1 MRPALRALQLLQ
13 LLQHLDLASGQTGDG
28 CGHSTLT
35 PYSGTLTSKNY
46 PGTYPNFTSCEW
58 KIHGAAGSY
67 LSLIF
72 GDVDIEAS
80 EQCKSGFL
88 LLSSPSD
95 GTHFGKDN
103 RLTSWCV
110 TCSLSSSLSL
120 SPGPYCSNSNP
131 PRTVLVMDSASVTIL
146 FNTTTHRSGRG
157 FLLSYASGNQS
168 DLISCLQKGI
178 HYEKEQIRVYCPA
191 GCKGVTGDIWGNTNQ
206 GYRDTSVICKAAV
219 HAGVILDEQGGQV
232 TVSREKGI
240 TLYES
245 TFANGLYSKRG
256 SLSEKRLIFH
266 KACSS
271 FLEVSGFN
279 ASSYWH
285 EQNVMGE
292 NKAWIAEQASFGAD
306 GTSWAA
312 LQSSADEWLEIDLG
326 GKRNITGIIT
336 KGSSHKH
343 DYYVKSYQVLSSR
356 DGKNW
361 KVYKSNGGHEEKVF
375 EGNKNSHEEVS
386 NAFIPPIL
394 ARYLRIVPHSW
405 NQRVALKVALL
416 GCQVARLK
424 SQHPYSD
431 GGCKEG
437 WGRLYV
443 WFLERRFI
451 YLWVLMGFVTFHTL
465 YKAVTSQGRPSSSWW
480 WRRRHRQGLEP
491 EVDLCPLKLYPFAV
505 RSGPKES
512 PLLTSS
518 PAVFTRIP
526 GIVINSEKTGPP
538 LLVMLLIGGFV
549 LISSALL
556 LLVFLCRKKSRKTP
570 ADQDCNLIK
579 GFPTSEASQVCP
591 RGSLQLSTSE
601 IASFPRSGT
610 PVDLSR
616 AQSPEY
622 AEPDVVQVSPSTQSI
637 PSTFKPAL
645 DEGYTLPLVVNHYDV
660 PGKHHEYAEPLPPE
674 PEYATPF
681 LDQSPPAEPEGGAF
695 RKNVC
700 VIKVISSPQSQAGP
714 LVSPVCPEALAQYDS
729 PAQRL
734 AEKPEGKADEAGLQ
748 EGPAQT
754 GTIYTEPHGNR
765 TLSPRDERPPAQ
777 PATSPQSHCFQITD
791 SPLTHVYHEPL

>member
-1 MRPALRALQLLQ
+1 MRPALRALGLLQ

-58 KIHGAAGSY
+58 RIRGAAGSY

-72 GDVDIEAS
+72 GDMDIEAS

-95 GTHFGKDN
+95 GT
-103 RLTSWCV
+103 RY
-110 TCSLSSSLSL
+110 
-120 SPGPYCSNSNP
+120 GPYCSNSNP
-131 PRTVLVMDSASVTIL
+131 PRTVLVMDSTSVTIL
-146 FNTTTHRSGRG
+146 FNTTAHRSGRG

-206 GYRDTSVICKAAV
+206 GYRDTSVLCKAAV

-375 EGNKNSHEEVS
+375 EGNNNSHEEVS

-431 GGCKEG
+431 GG
-437 WGRLYV
+437 
-443 WFLERRFI
+443 I
-451 YLWVLMGFVTFHTL
+451 
-465 YKAVTSQGRPSSSWW
+465 
-480 WRRRHRQGLEP
+480 
-491 EVDLCPLKLYPFAV
+491 

-700 VIKVISSPQSQAGP
+700 IIKVISSPQSQAGP

-734 AEKPEGKADEAGLQ
+734 AEKPEGKAGEADLR

-754 GTIYTEPHGNR
+754 GTIYTEPHGNQ

-777 PATSPQSHCFQITD
+777 PATSPQSRCFQITD